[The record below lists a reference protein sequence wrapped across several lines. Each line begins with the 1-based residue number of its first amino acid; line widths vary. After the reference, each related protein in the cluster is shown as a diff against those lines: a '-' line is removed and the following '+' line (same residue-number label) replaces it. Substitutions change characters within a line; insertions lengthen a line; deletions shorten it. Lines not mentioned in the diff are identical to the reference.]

1 MARPRK
7 IESLIM
13 PHEGMNDEDKRLLF
27 IAAALTGLLAR
38 GNGANADA
46 TISAAMAYADAVLER
61 LELCDGVREVSG
73 RG

>member
-7 IESLIM
+7 IESPLIGM
-13 PHEGMNDEDKRLLF
+13 LHEGMSDEDKRLMF

-46 TISAAMAYADAVLER
+46 TIASAMAYADAVLER
-61 LELCDGVREVSG
+61 LGG
-73 RG
+73 NHG